1 MAVVVQLLALFQ
13 KVELDP
19 IVETR
24 HFPTL
29 DFTCSAND
37 RFNQGI
43 RRSLQG
49 KALKSRAQTCKDVL
63 KTAGVHLVVVAGV
76 KPEPHHL
83 QVLKEGV
90 LGWINT

>member
-1 MAVVVQLLALFQ
+1 MAVVVQLLAFFQ

-37 RFNQGI
+37 RFNPGI
-43 RRSLQG
+43 RRSLQE
-49 KALKSRAQTCKDVL
+49 KALKSCVQTCKDVL

-76 KPEPHHL
+76 QPEPHHL

-90 LGWINT
+90 L